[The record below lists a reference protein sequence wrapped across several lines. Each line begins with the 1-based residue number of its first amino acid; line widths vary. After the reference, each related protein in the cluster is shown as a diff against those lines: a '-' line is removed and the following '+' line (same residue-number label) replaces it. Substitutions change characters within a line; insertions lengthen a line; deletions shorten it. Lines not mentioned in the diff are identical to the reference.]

1 MRENDYC
8 PELMMTEKNSH
19 SPYLLSKIL
28 PSGQTRHSQPFFL
41 FRLVFCGFVQSL
53 ISHPIA
59 ALVLPLTGDGVL
71 VDGGRGHGQR
81 RRGAARPHPPQS
93 GREDLRQDAQ
103 RARAQGTPERECSN
117 ERLELSQSAVEAG

>member
-1 MRENDYC
+1 
-8 PELMMTEKNSH
+8 MTSTCTLFVPAFDH
-19 SPYLLSKIL
+19 
-28 PSGQTRHSQPFFL
+28 PSIRIDTPHPFFL
-41 FRLVFCGFVQSL
+41 FRSFGVLWLRPVL